1 MTVRRPMSLEKAFS
15 EPGLGVTLIY
25 NPGNRRSHSA
35 RPRKNTD
42 LLKGK
47 AVAHNLIKRA
57 FCFQQ
62 QQKQADKQK
71 KKTVKMAEQQNAG
84 KVWVGVGQGARVS
97 GACISHKGTN
107 IFRKWQHLLTF
118 AK

>member
-1 MTVRRPMSLEKAFS
+1 MGELR
-15 EPGLGVTLIY
+15 LGVALIY
-25 NPGNRRSHSA
+25 NLGNRRSHGA
-35 RPRKNTD
+35 WPLKNTD
-42 LLKGK
+42 MLKGK
-47 AVAHNLIKRA
+47 AVAHNLIKQA

-71 KKTVKMAEQQNAG
+71 KKTVKTSEQQNAG
-84 KVWVGVGQGARVS
+84 NVWVGMGRGARVS
-97 GACISHKGTN
+97 RACISHKGTN